1 MKRAAV
7 IVTRCR
13 GVHPRKRQPASKSP
27 IISIWHLQTSPIT
40 PVRGKTLPPAPEE
53 FLDYVLIDAERLQS
67 RIAELGDEIS
77 RDYQGKSLILVGI
90 LKGSLLFMADLMRHI
105 TAPNTVDFM
114 DVTSYGAGKR
124 SSTGDVRILMDL
136 HLSIENRHVLI
147 IEDIIDSGHT
157 MAQVLRLLSAR
168 RPASLKVCSLLDKA
182 ERREVDL
189 TIDYVGFPIENVFV
203 FGYGLDIDEFY
214 RNLPYI
220 GVVKPGAEIQF
231 GQDDAVSS

>member
-1 MKRAAV
+1 
-7 IVTRCR
+7 
-13 GVHPRKRQPASKSP
+13 
-27 IISIWHLQTSPIT
+27 
-40 PVRGKTLPPAPEE
+40 LPPAPEE
-53 FLDYVLIDAERLQS
+53 FLDFVLINAERLQS
-67 RIAELGDEIS
+67 RIAELGDQIS
-77 RDYQGKSLILVGI
+77 RDYEGQSLILVGI

-105 TAPNTVDFM
+105 TAPHTIDFM

-147 IEDIIDSGHT
+147 VEDIIDSGHT

-182 ERREVDL
+182 ERREVEL
-189 TIDYVGFPIENVFV
+189 MIDYIGFPIENVFV
-203 FGYGLDIDEFY
+203 FGYGLDIDEYY

-220 GVVKPGAEIQF
+220 GVVKPGAEIQTEQNEPP
-231 GQDDAVSS
+231 GL

>member
-1 MKRAAV
+1 MKPAAV
-7 IVTRCR
+7 TVMWCR
-13 GVHPRKRQPASKSP
+13 GVHPGKRQSASKSP

-40 PVRGKTLPPAPEE
+40 PARGRTLPPAPEE

-77 RDYQGKSLILVGI
+77 RDYHGKSLILVGI

>member
-1 MKRAAV
+1 MKPAV
-7 IVTRCR
+7 ATVTRCQ
-13 GVHPRKRQPASKSP
+13 GGYPPDGHLTTESS
-27 IISIWHLQTSPIT
+27 IISIWPLHATTIT
-40 PVRGKTLPPAPEE
+40 TVRGRKLPPAPEE
-53 FLDYVLIDAERLQS
+53 FLDYVLIDSERLQS
-67 RIAELGDEIS
+67 RIAELGVEIS
-77 RDYQGKSLILVGI
+77 RDYQGKTLVLVGI

-105 TAPNTVDFM
+105 TTPNTVDFM

-168 RPASLKVCSLLDKA
+168 RPTSLKVCSLLDKT
-182 ERREVDL
+182 ERREVEL
-189 TIDYVGFPIENVFV
+189 PIDYVGFPIENVFV

-220 GVVKPGAEIQF
+220 GVVKPGAEIQID
-231 GQDDAVSS
+231 QDDSGSS

>member
-1 MKRAAV
+1 
-7 IVTRCR
+7 
-13 GVHPRKRQPASKSP
+13 
-27 IISIWHLQTSPIT
+27 
-40 PVRGKTLPPAPEE
+40 LPPAPEE
-53 FLDYVLIDAERLQS
+53 FLDFVLIDAERLQS
-67 RIAELGDEIS
+67 RIAELGDQIS
-77 RDYQGKSLILVGI
+77 RDYEGQSLILVGI

-105 TAPNTVDFM
+105 TAPHTIDFM

-147 IEDIIDSGHT
+147 VEDIIDSGHT

-182 ERREVDL
+182 ERREVEL
-189 TIDYVGFPIENVFV
+189 MIDYIGFPIENVFV
-203 FGYGLDIDEFY
+203 FGYGLDIDEYY

-220 GVVKPGAEIQF
+220 GVVKPGAEIQTE
-231 GQDDAVSS
+231 QDEPRSS